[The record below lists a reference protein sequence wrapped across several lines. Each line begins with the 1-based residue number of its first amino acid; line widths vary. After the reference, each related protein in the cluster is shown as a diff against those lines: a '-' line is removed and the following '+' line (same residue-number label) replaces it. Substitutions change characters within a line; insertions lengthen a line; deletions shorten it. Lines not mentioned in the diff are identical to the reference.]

1 MDEKVSELERENDI
15 LRHRLATME
24 QDLVCRSPT
33 RKPKAKQNLFNT
45 HDSSLDSSLGGR
57 ESDLENIFQKV
68 NTLKLAEDYQS
79 PSTTPKASAKKP
91 RKLTA
96 RKRDL
101 GPEEEL

>member
-1 MDEKVSELERENDI
+1 MDERVVELERENDI
-15 LRHRLATME
+15 LRHRLAALE
-24 QDLVCRSPT
+24 QELVCCSPT
-33 RKPKAKQNLFNT
+33 RKPKAKQNLFSPR
-45 HDSSLDSSLGGR
+45 DSSLDGSVASR

-68 NTLKLAEDYQS
+68 NTLKLTEDYQS